1 MHIIFYGV
9 FLATEVNVSALFVQG
24 IGYLLFIFGLMVGFL
39 LAWDVKHQHVASV
52 PSTQNSNP
60 WRIEHLGEFEVQGSL
75 KIEGD

>member
-9 FLATEVNVSALFVQG
+9 FSVTEVNISALFVQG

-60 WRIEHLGEFEVQGSL
+60 WRMERLGEFEVQGSL